1 MSAVFCFSVHSEPS
15 PSALPRVLE
24 VFAHKGYVPDRCH
37 SRLEGRDGQELSIE
51 VQLAG
56 LEPAEAGRLA
66 KRLARIVTV
75 NTVLWSEKKQCVE
88 RSSPSSSC

>member
-24 VFAHKGYVPDRCH
+24 VFAHKGYVPERCH
-37 SRLEGRDGQELSIE
+37 SRLEGRDGQELAIE

-56 LEPAEAGRLA
+56 LDPAEAERLA

-75 NTVLWSEKKQCVE
+75 STVLWTEKKRCLV
-88 RSSPSSSC
+88 RSSPSSSW